1 MITAI
6 SIILY
11 FIAAFFAAVM
21 GDLLSDLKKKKEE
34 ARVFAVLS
42 LIFFTLAACLQIFG

>member
-11 FIAAFFAAVM
+11 FVALMF
-21 GDLLSDLKKKKEE
+21 E
-34 ARVFAVLS
+34 FAVGCQTMDPPGDKALGRIFLS
-42 LIFFTLAACLQIFG
+42 ATLFFFTLAACLQIFG